1 MQLLADRAAGPLL
14 VVIVFTAFGDTG
26 GHRITLRMQTDK
38 LNVSGVITLLLTIL
52 VRFQVGAGI
61 LILPSTPISALGTK

>member
-1 MQLLADRAAGPLL
+1 MLADRAAGPQL
-14 VVIVFTAFGDTG
+14 VVIVFTAVGDTG

-38 LNVSGVITLLLTIL
+38 LNVSGIITLLLTIL

-61 LILPSTPISALGTK
+61 LNLPTIPTSALGTK